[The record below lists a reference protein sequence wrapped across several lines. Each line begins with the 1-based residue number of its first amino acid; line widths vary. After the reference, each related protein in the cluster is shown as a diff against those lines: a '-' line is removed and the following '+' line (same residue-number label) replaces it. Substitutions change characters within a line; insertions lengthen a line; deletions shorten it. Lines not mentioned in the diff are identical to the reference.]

1 MYKNKN
7 NIYTFQTT
15 YIKKLFYFVKSI
27 LISLTSKEVLKTLEK
42 NNFGKSALHINIRKI
57 TILSKIIGL
66 AILK

>member
-42 NNFGKSALHINIRKI
+42 NNIGKSALHINIRKI